1 MIDIENLTLTL
12 VRNALA
18 QYVDAPMEQMTLG
31 ASLQDLQVDS
41 LTLAELLFEIEDRLG
56 IQMADSAT
64 PPKTVGDLVALVM
77 PHIDLDKIDVRQ
89 LKNAA

>member
-1 MIDIENLTLTL
+1 MSDIENLTLNL
-12 VRNALA
+12 VRKALT
-18 QYVDAPMEQMTLG
+18 QYVDAPMEQMTLD

-56 IQMADSAT
+56 VQMADTAT

-77 PHIDLDKIDVRQ
+77 QHIDVAQIDATQ